1 MSRRIG
7 AGGNKL
13 ITLRYPLKSARPY
26 LGGKMR
32 KIIFIVSLLA
42 TASANASTMLLWSC
56 NLLEGHTIDEVKTIN
71 SAWVEAVNELSEYKV
86 QSFVLESIASSDMAA
101 FRYIDVFENPLH
113 WGQIRSKM
121 EGGALDAFEEQFN
134 EASKCGEASL
144 YEASES

>member
-1 MSRRIG
+1 
-7 AGGNKL
+7 
-13 ITLRYPLKSARPY
+13 
-26 LGGKMR
+26 MR
-32 KIIFIVSLLA
+32 KVRTIVFIVSILA

-56 NLLEGHTIDEVKTIN
+56 NLLEGHTIEEVKTIN

-86 QSFVLESIASSDMAA
+86 ESFVLESIASSDMAA
-101 FRYIDVFENPLH
+101 FRYIDVFENPIH